1 MGEINM
7 SDKRKYRVYV
17 EFEDDYTDV
26 EAKDEN
32 EAEELATQFYLHEA
46 SIYTKEIEE
55 IEDE

>member
-1 MGEINM
+1 M

-26 EAKDEN
+26 EAKDED